1 MFLSILK
8 FAKGFVLV
16 RLSGYA
22 PERFFNLCSNHDI
35 LIWNLVYT
43 EDAYEFCISI
53 DAFRELKPIVKK
65 TKTKLV
71 ILKRYGF
78 PFWMHRY
85 RKRKLFF
92 GGIVLFFVLLCILS
106 QFIWNIE
113 INGNSYITDETI
125 LAYLKEKQMSFGT
138 QKRKIDASKLEE
150 ELRIA
155 FDDIIWTSVKIN
167 GTKMTIDLQENIKNE
182 EIKKPNDG
190 KAYDLVAQ
198 KDGVI
203 DEIITR
209 QGTPFVA
216 QKSVVKKGDVLVS
229 GRLDIIGDDETVT
242 GYQYCVSDADIIAT
256 TIYPYEDTFPLTYT
270 KKIFTGNTKQTY
282 ALSCMN
288 YYFTIP
294 SFKKEF
300 QYSDKYSMQKQFKV
314 CSDFYLPL
322 SLEINTNKE
331 YIPKQLTYKKE
342 EAKELANT
350 HLLIYLE
357 KLKEKDIQILQKN
370 VMIELDEK
378 NCRVS
383 GDITVK
389 EKIGIFVPTEV
400 LPAPEQPENQEGI
413 DAQ

>member
-43 EDAYEFCISI
+43 KDAYEFCISI
-53 DAFRELKPIVKK
+53 DAFRELRPIVKK

-92 GGIVLFFVLLCILS
+92 GGIALFFVLLCILS

-113 INGNSYITDETI
+113 INGNSYITDETV
-125 LAYLKEKQMSFGT
+125 LDYLKEKQMSFGT
-138 QKRKIDASKLEE
+138 QKQKIDASKLEE

-182 EIKKPNDG
+182 EIKNPNDG
-190 KAYDLVAQ
+190 KAYDLVAE

-203 DEIITR
+203 EEIITR
-209 QGTPFVA
+209 QGTPLVA
-216 QKSVVKKGDVLVS
+216 QKSEVKKGDVLVS

-242 GYQYCVSDADIIAT
+242 GYQYCVSDADITAT
-256 TIYPYEDTFPLTYT
+256 TIYPYEDSFPLTYT
-270 KKIFTGNTKQTY
+270 KKFFTGNTKKTY
-282 ALSCMN
+282 ALSCMD
-288 YYFTIP
+288 YYFAIP

-300 QYSDKYSMQKQFKV
+300 QYSDKYSIQKQFKV

-322 SLEINTNKE
+322 SLEINTKKE
-331 YIPKQLTYKKE
+331 YIPKKLKYKKE
-342 EAKELANT
+342 EAKELANA
-350 HLLIYLE
+350 HLLTYLE
-357 KLKEKDIQILQKN
+357 KLEEKDIQILQKN

-378 NCRVS
+378 YCRVN

-389 EKIGIFVPTEV
+389 EKIGIYVPTEV

>member
-35 LIWNLVYT
+35 LIWNLEYT
-43 EDAYEFCISI
+43 GDAYEFCISVE
-53 DAFRELKPIVKK
+53 AFRKLKPIVKK

-78 PFWMHRY
+78 PFWIHRY

-92 GGIVLFFVLLCILS
+92 FGIVLFLGLLCILS

-125 LAYLKEKQMSFGT
+125 LAYLKEKHMTFGT
-138 QKRKIDASKLEE
+138 RKCEINAAKLEE

-182 EIKKPNDG
+182 EKTKPNDG
-190 KAYDLVAQ
+190 KAYDLVAS

-203 DEIITR
+203 DQMVTR
-209 QGTPFVA
+209 QGTPLVA
-216 QKSVVKKGDVLVS
+216 QGSIVKQGDILVC
-229 GRLDIIGDDETVT
+229 GRLDIVGDDGEVT
-242 GYQYCVSDADIIAT
+242 GYQYCVSDADITAT
-256 TIYPYEDTFPLTYT
+256 TVYPYEDCFSLTYT
-270 KKIFTGNTKQTY
+270 KKKMTGNEKKTY
-282 ALSCMN
+282 AVFLMDH
-288 YYFTIP
+288 YLPFP
-294 SFKKEF
+294 SFGKNF
-300 QYSDKYSMQKQFKV
+300 SHYDKYTVQKQFHI

-322 SLEINTNKE
+322 FLEMNECKE
-331 YIPKQLTYKKE
+331 YVPETLQYKKQ
-342 EAKELANT
+342 EAKEIANT
-350 HLLIYLE
+350 HLLTYLE
-357 KLKEKDIQILQKN
+357 KLKEKDIQILKKN

-383 GDITVK
+383 GTITVK
-389 EKIGIFVPTEV
+389 EKIGSYVPTEV
-400 LPAPEQPENQEGI
+400 LPVPEQTQIEEGN

>member
-209 QGTPFVA
+209 QA
-216 QKSVVKKGDVLVS
+216 
-229 GRLDIIGDDETVT
+229 
-242 GYQYCVSDADIIAT
+242 
-256 TIYPYEDTFPLTYT
+256 
-270 KKIFTGNTKQTY
+270 
-282 ALSCMN
+282 
-288 YYFTIP
+288 
-294 SFKKEF
+294 
-300 QYSDKYSMQKQFKV
+300 
-314 CSDFYLPL
+314 
-322 SLEINTNKE
+322 
-331 YIPKQLTYKKE
+331 
-342 EAKELANT
+342 
-350 HLLIYLE
+350 
-357 KLKEKDIQILQKN
+357 
-370 VMIELDEK
+370 
-378 NCRVS
+378 
-383 GDITVK
+383 
-389 EKIGIFVPTEV
+389 
-400 LPAPEQPENQEGI
+400 
-413 DAQ
+413 